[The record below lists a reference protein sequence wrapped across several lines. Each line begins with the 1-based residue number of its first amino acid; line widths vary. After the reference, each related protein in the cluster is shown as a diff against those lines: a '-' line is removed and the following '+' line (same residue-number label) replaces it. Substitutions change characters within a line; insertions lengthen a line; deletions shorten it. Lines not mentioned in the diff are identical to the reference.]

1 MQGTPAQ
8 GEGGPNLTHLQARDV
23 FAGAILT
30 LNDNN
35 LRLWLRNPQAVKPG
49 ANMRIR
55 QLSEQEI
62 TELIAY
68 LDTLK

>member
-1 MQGTPAQ
+1 M
-8 GEGGPNLTHLQARDV
+8 
-23 FAGAILT
+23 FAGAILP
-30 LNDNN
+30 LNDTN
-35 LRLWLRNPQAVKPG
+35 LRMWLRNPQAVKPG

-55 QLSEQEI
+55 KLTEQEI